1 MPFKPI
7 GPTILLCCS
16 LLSPGFT
23 YAEVAG
29 QDAPQNAPA
38 QKYKL
43 TVLESPSTSKRVKKG
58 RVSAEAVVK
67 VTDTN
72 NIPIPGITVTFLL
85 PQAGTSG
92 ATFGTGALSSVVTT
106 NASGIASSGSL
117 SVTAGS
123 SVSVS
128 VSAAVPGGMLTGT
141 VPITTAVAG
150 AGAGSAGAATG
161 GLSGGVIA
169 GIAAVA
175 VAIGA
180 VAAVAAT
187 GGFSGKGGG
196 GASGASSTTSPA
208 VTVTVGAPSSGGIT
222 FGPPK

>member
-1 MPFKPI
+1 MSFKPI
-7 GPTILLCCS
+7 GSTMAVLLCCS

-23 YAEVAG
+23 YAAVNG
-29 QDAPQNAPA
+29 QEAQPAA

-72 NIPIPGITVTFLL
+72 NLPIPGITVTFLL

-92 ATFGTGALSSVVTT
+92 ATFGTGALTSVVTT
-106 NASGIASSGSL
+106 NAAGVASSGSL
-117 SVTAGS
+117 SIAAGS

-128 VSAAVPGGMLTGT
+128 VSAATPAGVLTT
-141 VPITTAVAG
+141 SVPISGVG
-150 AGAGSAGAATG
+150 AAGAAGTAG
-161 GLSGGVIA
+161 AASSSVSTGVIV
-169 GIAAVA
+169 GVAAV
-175 VAIGA
+175 VVGAI
-180 VAAVAAT
+180 AAVAAT

-196 GASGASSTTSPA
+196 SSTSTTSPG
-208 VTVTVGAPSSGGIT
+208 VTVTVGAPASGGIT

>member
-1 MPFKPI
+1 M
-7 GPTILLCCS
+7 LLFCG
-16 LLSPGFT
+16 LLSPSF
-23 YAEVAG
+23 ASSQASG
-29 QDAPQNAPA
+29 QEAA

-58 RVSAEAVVK
+58 RVSAEAVVQ

-92 ATFGTGALSSVVTT
+92 AAFSSGALSSIVTT

-128 VSAAVPGGMLTGT
+128 VSAAVPGGMLTAT
-141 VPITTAVAG
+141 VPISTAAVAG
-150 AGAGSAGAATG
+150 AAGAGGAAG
-161 GLSGGVIA
+161 GLSSGVIA

-175 VAIGA
+175 VAVGA

-187 GGFSGKGGG
+187 GGFSGKGGIG
-196 GASGASSTTSPA
+196 NPTTPA
-208 VTVTVGAPSSGGIT
+208 VTVTVGSPSSGGIT
-222 FGPPK
+222 FGPPR

>member
-1 MPFKPI
+1 MSFKPI
-7 GPTILLCCS
+7 GSTMAMLLCCS

-23 YAEVAG
+23 YAEVSG
-29 QDAPQNAPA
+29 QEAQPAA

-72 NIPIPGITVTFLL
+72 NLPIPGITVTFLL

-92 ATFGTGALSSVVTT
+92 ASFGTGALTSVVTT
-106 NASGIASSGSL
+106 NAAGVASSGSL
-117 SVTAGS
+117 SIAAGS

-128 VSAAVPGGMLTGT
+128 VSAATPAGVLTGS
-141 VPITTAVAG
+141 VPISGAG
-150 AGAGSAGAATG
+150 AAGAAGSAGATSSAGVST
-161 GLSGGVIA
+161 GVIV
-169 GIAAVA
+169 GVAAV
-175 VAIGA
+175 VVGA

-196 GASGASSTTSPA
+196 GANNTSSPA
-208 VTVTVGAPSSGGIT
+208 VTVTVGSPGSGGIT

>member
-1 MPFKPI
+1 MSFKPI
-7 GPTILLCCS
+7 GSTLATLLCCS

-23 YAEVAG
+23 YAAVSG
-29 QDAPQNAPA
+29 QEAQPAA

-72 NIPIPGITVTFLL
+72 NLPIPGITVTFLL

-92 ATFGTGALSSVVTT
+92 ASFGTGALTSVVTT
-106 NASGIASSGSL
+106 NAAGVASSGSL
-117 SVTAGS
+117 SITAGS

-128 VSAAVPGGMLTGT
+128 VSAAVPGGVLTGS
-141 VPITTAVAG
+141 VPISSAAAAGAAGSAG
-150 AGAGSAGAATG
+150 AGAGVST
-161 GLSGGVIA
+161 GVIV
-169 GIAAVA
+169 GIAAV
-175 VAIGA
+175 VVGA

-187 GGFSGKGGG
+187 GGFSGKSSG
-196 GASGASSTTSPA
+196 GAPSNPTSPA
-208 VTVTVGAPSSGGIT
+208 VTVTVGAPGSGGIT